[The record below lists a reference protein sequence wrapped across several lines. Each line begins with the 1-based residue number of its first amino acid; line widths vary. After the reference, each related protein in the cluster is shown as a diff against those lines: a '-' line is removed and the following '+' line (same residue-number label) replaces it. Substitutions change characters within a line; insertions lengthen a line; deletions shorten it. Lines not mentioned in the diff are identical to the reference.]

1 LIDSSLDPALTPQ
14 PKEALMKAFL
24 LLAVTFATLAIAPLS
39 AQNPNGL
46 LTLRRLMPARADVT
60 GAPSPDGR
68 YLSYVNWLSYE
79 LSVRDLATGESRS
92 LFGRTPE
99 SLGVPWFSTFSRDGQ
114 RIAFGWRNS
123 GSNRYDLRVVGFDGS
138 DPHVVFSGDSVAYV
152 QPAEWYPDG
161 ETLLALVA
169 LLGDSILMAR
179 VSVTDGSFRV
189 IKTLPFAWT
198 GSLSPDGQW
207 IAYDAPQS
215 DDSYERDIFL
225 IAADGSRET
234 ALVRHTTNDLFPVW
248 TPDGSRIV
256 FSSDRTGSLGLWM
269 IEVTDG
275 KPVGPETLVKPDLGP
290 SWPLGFAE
298 DGTYFFGVLN
308 SIKDVYVAELDLATG
323 ELLSSPR
330 VATSRYGGS
339 NDRPA
344 LSYDGKYL
352 AYVSERSSVPYP
364 EALGSWVITIRS
376 LETGEEREIP
386 LRLSNLGDRSML
398 WWSPN
403 GNSLLMPAS
412 DAEDRTGL
420 YLIDVN
426 TGAISP
432 VVQTTAA
439 DPVWAAAW
447 SADGSTVFYS
457 RMAIYGG
464 VSRVTARE
472 LDSGDE
478 RELYRGSASALA
490 VSPDGME
497 LALIEYGGSPSHAR
511 LLVLPLEGGEAGEL
525 IAEPGGYDIIDWHYG
540 LAWVPDGTGLLYGKT
555 VRQGSSAVGEVWHVS
570 ATDGSRRPTE
580 LTIEGGH
587 LRLHPDG
594 RRIAFASGSPD
605 AWEVWVMENFLPTG
619 R

>member
-1 LIDSSLDPALTPQ
+1 
-14 PKEALMKAFL
+14 MKAL
-24 LLAVTFATLAIAPLS
+24 LLLPVTLAALAAAPLS
-39 AQNPNGL
+39 AQGQDDL
-46 LTLRRLMPARADVT
+46 LTLRRLLPAQADVT

-68 YLSYVNWLSYE
+68 YLSYVNWMTYE
-79 LSVRDLATGESRS
+79 LSIRDLATGESRP
-92 LFGRTPE
+92 LFGSTPE
-99 SLGVPWFSTFSRDGQ
+99 SPGRPWFSTFSRDGQ
-114 RIAFGWRNS
+114 RVAFGWRNG
-123 GSNRYDLRVVGFDGS
+123 GSNRFDLRVVRVDGS
-138 DPHVVFSGDSVAYV
+138 DPHVAFSGDSVAYV
-152 QPAEWYPDG
+152 HPAEWYPDG
-161 ETLLALVA
+161 ETLLALIG
-169 LLGDSILMAR
+169 LLGGSTQMAR
-179 VSVTDGSFRV
+179 VSVTEGSVHV

-207 IAYDAPQS
+207 IVYDAPQS

-234 ALVRHTTNDLFPVW
+234 ALVRHTANDLFPVW

-275 KPVGPETLVKPDLGP
+275 RPVGPETLVKPDLGR
-290 SWPLGFAE
+290 SAPLGFTE

-352 AYVSERSSVPYP
+352 ACVSERSSVPYP
-364 EALGSWVITIRS
+364 EAPGSWVITIRS

-386 LRLSNLGDRSML
+386 LRLSHLGDRSML

-403 GNSLLMPAS
+403 GSSLLMPAS
-412 DAEDRTGL
+412 DAEDRVGL
-420 YLIDVN
+420 YLIDAN

-432 VVQTTAA
+432 VVQTRAD

-457 RMAIYGG
+457 RLAIYGG
-464 VSRVTARE
+464 VSRVMARE

-478 RELYRGSASALA
+478 RELYRGSVYALA
-490 VSPDGME
+490 VSPDGTE
-497 LALIEYGGSPSHAR
+497 LALIDYGRSMGRPR
-511 LLVLPLEGGEAGEL
+511 LLVLPLEGGEAREL
-525 IAEPGGYDIIDWHYG
+525 IAEPGGYRVLDWHYG
-540 LAWVPDGTGLLYGKT
+540 LAWVPDGTGLLYG
-555 VRQGSSAVGEVWHVS
+555 REDQVWHVS
-570 ATDGSRRPTE
+570 ATDGSRRKTE

-587 LRLHPDG
+587 FRLHPDG

-605 AWEVWVMENFLPTG
+605 TWEVWVMENFLPPVG
-619 R
+619 NEN